1 MKEITEKKETD
12 HYNSGYHGR
21 IHSHLI
27 ANDEYFYA
35 RAESSANLYF
45 TQEERS
51 GKVFE
56 YGCGIGQG
64 IAVLPN
70 AAGWDVSAEALAS
83 CRARGIQVYDEL
95 DQVPR
100 NTWPVVM
107 CRHVLEHVEAP
118 LESLRVMRELLTA
131 RGKLILIVP
140 KESHYRCSMD
150 ADDHQHLFAWNFR
163 SINNLLIR
171 AGFQVT
177 RNQVQYVLGYRSNLP
192 IRRFF
197 GSSVYSLSTRILG
210 RVLLN
215 GELVI
220 WATRSR

>member
-1 MKEITEKKETD
+1 MKEVFKMEGAD

-35 RAESSANLYF
+35 RAEASAGLYF
-45 TQEERS
+45 SQDERS

-64 IAVLPN
+64 IAVLPC

-83 CRARGIQVYDEL
+83 CRARGIQVYEDLDE
-95 DQVPR
+95 VTR
-100 NTWPVVM
+100 GAWPVVM
-107 CRHVLEHVEAP
+107 CRHVLEHVEQP
-118 LESLRVMRELLTA
+118 LESLRIMRDLLTPD
-131 RGKLILIVP
+131 GKLILILP
-140 KESHYRCSMD
+140 KESHYRCSTE

-177 RNQVQYVLGYRSNLP
+177 RNHVQYVLGYRSNLP
-192 IRRFF
+192 LRRLF
-197 GSSVYSLSTRILG
+197 GASTYSLSTRVLG
-210 RVLLN
+210 RILLN

-220 WATRSR
+220 WATPSR